1 MATLPPSHRQLVFDL
16 LAAASHV
23 QSQLDRALSAMRGI
37 SLSEFQLLSALQA
50 EHEATATRVDLARA
64 VGLTPS
70 GVTRALRPLE
80 KLGYV
85 STKKDER
92 DARRSL
98 ATLTKHGRTLVNQS
112 AKVVDETIALSRSLP
127 ALTPESQKQTLTF
140 LAELNRDW

>member
-1 MATLPPSHRQLVFDL
+1 MATLPTSHRQLVFDL

-23 QSQLDRALSAMRGI
+23 HGQLDRSLSAIQGI
-37 SLSEFQLLSALQA
+37 SLSEFQLLSALYA

-85 STKKDER
+85 FTKKDER

-112 AKVVDETIALSRSLP
+112 SKVVDETIALSRSIP
-127 ALTPESQKQTLTF
+127 ALDAASRKQTLAF
-140 LAELNRDW
+140 LEEISRDW